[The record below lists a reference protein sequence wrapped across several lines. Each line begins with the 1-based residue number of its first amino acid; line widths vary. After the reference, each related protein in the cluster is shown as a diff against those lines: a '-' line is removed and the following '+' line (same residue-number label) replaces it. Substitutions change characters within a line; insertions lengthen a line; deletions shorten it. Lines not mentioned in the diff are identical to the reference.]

1 MNKLFLY
8 TIDFLVLCGLSFAS
22 ALHKQNEASFDY
34 IVVGSGPAGIV
45 VADRLSEAGKKV
57 LLIERGGPS
66 IAATGG
72 TDTPPWPYPTNLTRF
87 DIPGAFES
95 FYDITAGIPYFW
107 CRDLPALGG
116 CIIGG
121 GAAINSMLY
130 WYPQDEDFATSNN
143 WPVGFQNIAPYVS
156 KLHNRLPSTDVPSP
170 DGKRYLTQVYDV
182 FKGVLDAQGY
192 QSITINNQRNKKDKI
207 YGYSAFSSQRGTRTG
222 PMGTYLQTALARPN
236 FKLLAYTK
244 ALAVARNGSTIT
256 GVHTNNTE
264 VGNNGLIYVNPK
276 GGRVILSAGSFGSA
290 RLLFQSGIGPADS
303 LANVEATPES
313 APYLPPRS
321 TYLDLPV
328 GYNLQD
334 NPSVSLVFSHP
345 SVNAYQNFRP
355 VWFNP
360 NLTDA
365 KQYVESQSGVLAQ
378 TSPRINW
385 WKKYVGS
392 DSKVRWMQGTAS
404 PGNPASCCNPGPGV
418 NNETLIW
425 VTLYLGRGIASS
437 GRASINNQ
445 TRVTLTTTPWLTDP
459 IDREVLITAT
469 KDVISTYQKG
479 RARFLIDLSI
489 EFLSRTRS
497 AGFGVALPELEQ
509 YYHRGSCQVSTTVG
523 GSNHWIGSTRTGT
536 NSSTSV
542 VDANLK
548 VWGTDNLFV
557 VDAGVFPGMPV
568 GNPTASIM
576 VMAEMAAAKLLK
588 VINEAKNDTISIGC
602 VIPPISIPTVTMSE
616 QLLKTASTHNAS
628 LVGMIDSA
636 FGRVM
641 DVVASVGWT
650 PLARLAESGVV
661 ALMQK
666 ITVGHLRVL
675 TESHIYNFP
684 PHGSEGIQDGP
695 SAELR
700 VVKDSFWIRLV
711 TMSDLGFAEAF
722 MYGDVECDDLVTL
735 FKIFLL
741 NRENLVEMK
750 SAIASLLF
758 TLPQRLT
765 SIRFLNTLSNSRSN
779 ISAHY
784 DISNQMFEAF
794 LSRDMTYSCAIFP
807 TLDADMTIVEKGER
821 LLENGVV
828 VKGLGNGDFHGI
840 GVDTDVPAN
849 KLTLSDE
856 EDELYQAQMIK
867 LEHLVKKLKIP
878 ETSDKAIRI
887 LEIGSGWGALAILL
901 TQKYPFV
908 EVDSLTLSSEQKSLA
923 EERIHAAGVES
934 RVRIWL
940 MDYRCVP
947 ESWTGIFDRFVSI
960 EMIEAVGR
968 EFLKEYWAI
977 VERCMKPENSVGV
990 VQVITIPEPRVGVQD
1005 TNGIFARLISFG
1017 NGIPGEVFPG
1027 GHLPTV
1033 TALVDTLAQGGKNK
1047 LIIDSISN
1055 IGPHYARTLREWRR
1069 RFLAR
1074 FDSDIIPS
1082 LKREYPDVFD
1092 ESPRGRQEIE
1102 VFKRK
1107 WVYYY
1112 CYCEVGFTTRTL
1124 GDHIITF
1131 VREGFEG
1138 YGCDSLLRPL
1148 FSHPTLYFQSSA
1160 MKGFFAVAA
1169 LTVLSALGGASASS
1183 NYHEKRVDHFGQL
1196 TWFNPVSGN
1205 DGCGYQVPSG
1215 VPAVH
1220 VSPTYWRNGENCGQ
1234 WVQLNINGKQS
1245 YGVVTGE
1252 CKTCPPEGIDTSP
1265 ILFNDF
1271 AHQDVGL
1278 LSCKWKFMKK
1288 GWEPK
1293 ELAEC
1298 E

>member
-1 MNKLFLY
+1 MVSWAERPLPKFW
-8 TIDFLVLCGLSFAS
+8 
-22 ALHKQNEASFDY
+22 
-34 IVVGSGPAGIV
+34 
-45 VADRLSEAGKKV
+45 R
-57 LLIERGGPS
+57 LLI
-66 IAATGG
+66 
-72 TDTPPWPYPTNLTRF
+72 
-87 DIPGAFES
+87 
-95 FYDITAGIPYFW
+95 
-107 CRDLPALGG
+107 
-116 CIIGG
+116 
-121 GAAINSMLY
+121 
-130 WYPQDEDFATSNN
+130 
-143 WPVGFQNIAPYVS
+143 
-156 KLHNRLPSTDVPSP
+156 
-170 DGKRYLTQVYDV
+170 
-182 FKGVLDAQGY
+182 AQI
-192 QSITINNQRNKKDKI
+192 Q
-207 YGYSAFSSQRGTRTG
+207 
-222 PMGTYLQTALARPN
+222 
-236 FKLLAYTK
+236 
-244 ALAVARNGSTIT
+244 
-256 GVHTNNTE
+256 
-264 VGNNGLIYVNPK
+264 
-276 GGRVILSAGSFGSA
+276 
-290 RLLFQSGIGPADS
+290 
-303 LANVEATPES
+303 
-313 APYLPPRS
+313 
-321 TYLDLPV
+321 
-328 GYNLQD
+328 
-334 NPSVSLVFSHP
+334 
-345 SVNAYQNFRP
+345 
-355 VWFNP
+355 
-360 NLTDA
+360 
-365 KQYVESQSGVLAQ
+365 
-378 TSPRINW
+378 
-385 WKKYVGS
+385 
-392 DSKVRWMQGTAS
+392 
-404 PGNPASCCNPGPGV
+404 
-418 NNETLIW
+418 
-425 VTLYLGRGIASS
+425 
-437 GRASINNQ
+437 
-445 TRVTLTTTPWLTDP
+445 
-459 IDREVLITAT
+459 
-469 KDVISTYQKG
+469 
-479 RARFLIDLSI
+479 
-489 EFLSRTRS
+489 
-497 AGFGVALPELEQ
+497 
-509 YYHRGSCQVSTTVG
+509 
-523 GSNHWIGSTRTGT
+523 
-536 NSSTSV
+536 
-542 VDANLK
+542 
-548 VWGTDNLFV
+548 
-557 VDAGVFPGMPV
+557 
-568 GNPTASIM
+568 
-576 VMAEMAAAKLLK
+576 
-588 VINEAKNDTISIGC
+588 
-602 VIPPISIPTVTMSE
+602 SE

-641 DVVASVGWT
+641 DVVAGVGWT

-661 ALMQK
+661 K

-735 FKIFLL
+735 FKQF
-741 NRENLVEMK
+741 EK
-750 SAIASLLF
+750 
-758 TLPQRLT
+758 
-765 SIRFLNTLSNSRSN
+765 
-779 ISAHY
+779 
-784 DISNQMFEAF
+784 MFEAF

-807 TLDADMTIVEKGER
+807 TLDADMAIVEKGER

-840 GVDTDVPAN
+840 GVDTDIPTN
-849 KLTLSDE
+849 KLTLPDE
-856 EDELYQAQMIK
+856 EDQLYQAQMIK

-878 ETSDKAIRI
+878 ETSDKVIRI

-923 EERIHAAGVES
+923 EERIRAAGVES

-990 VQVITIPEPRVGVQD
+990 VQVITIPEPREYIFGTCSSELSVD
-1005 TNGIFARLISFG
+1005 TIRLLSLADSR
-1017 NGIPGEVFPG
+1017 IPGEVFPG

-1069 RFLAR
+1069 RFLASGNTR
-1074 FDSDIIPS
+1074 MCLMNLLEDGRRSKYSNANGCIIS
-1082 LKREYPDVFD
+1082 ELVAFNGYTKL
-1092 ESPRGRQEIE
+1092 I
-1102 VFKRK
+1102 
-1107 WVYYY
+1107 
-1112 CYCEVGFTTRTL
+1112 VGCKL
-1124 GDHIITF
+1124 
-1131 VREGFEG
+1131 
-1138 YGCDSLLRPL
+1138 LLRSWFHYPNPWRNRVGCCPPESL
-1148 FSHPTLYFQSSA
+1148 REEHVRMPTSIVGAEGSDDCLDPAVTCAFSFDRGDMEVERVRVPVVAKSSA

-1183 NYHEKRVDHFGQL
+1183 NYHEKRIDHFGQL
-1196 TWFNPVSGN
+1196 TWFNPVRN

-1252 CKTCPPEGIDTSP
+1252 CKTCPPEGIGKRFLGPVITICSSQRTDTSP